1 MGAWEAGPF
10 ENDTALDWVADLERT
25 GAQAVRTALSVAAD
39 GYVEAPLGEEAV
51 AAAEVVAS
59 ALGEPGQNLP
69 EPVRRWLATNAG
81 EILRDDVTL
90 ARGAIKRVVSEDSE
104 LKELWIDDA
113 EDEFWPKAMEDL
125 QRRLA
130 AL

>member
-10 ENDTALDWVADLERT
+10 ENDAAMDWVADLERI

-39 GYVEAPLGEEAV
+39 GYLEAPEGEEAV

-59 ALGEPGQNLP
+59 ALGEPGPTLP
-69 EPVRRWLATNAG
+69 DDVKHWIAANPGQLSAE
-81 EILRDDVTL
+81 DVTL
-90 ARGAIKRVVSEDSE
+90 ARGAMKRVVSEDSE
-104 LKELWIDDA
+104 LKELWVDDA
-113 EDEFWPKAMEDL
+113 EDEEWPKAMEDL

-130 AL
+130 DL

>member
-1 MGAWEAGPF
+1 MGAWEAGAF
-10 ENDTALDWVADLERT
+10 ENDTAMDWVADLERV

-39 GYVEAPLGEEAV
+39 GFLEAPEGEEAV

-59 ALGEPGQNLP
+59 ALGELGPNLP
-69 EPVRRWLATNAG
+69 QDVRRWIAANAG
-81 EILRDDVTL
+81 QLSAEDVTL
-90 ARGAIKRVVSEDSE
+90 ARGAMKRVVSEDSE

-113 EDEFWPKAMEDL
+113 GDDDWPKAMEDL

>member
-1 MGAWEAGPF
+1 MGAWETGPF
-10 ENDTALDWVADLERT
+10 ENDTAMDWVADLERT

-39 GYVEAPLGEEAV
+39 GYVEAPAGEEVV

-59 ALGEPGQNLP
+59 ALGEPGPKLP
-69 EPVRRWLATNAG
+69 EAVRRWIATNAD
-81 EILRDDVTL
+81 ELSPEDVTL
-90 ARGAIKRVVSEDSE
+90 ARGAMKRVVSEDSE
-104 LKELWIDDA
+104 LRELWVDDA
-113 EDEFWPKAMEDL
+113 EDEDWPKAMEDL